1 MTYLSVQ
8 QQLLNLQDK
17 LYRHAV
23 GITGNVDDAKDLLQE
38 TSLQVL
44 NKEEKYTADTN
55 FKAWVFTLMKN
66 VFINNYRRSAIEQ
79 RILKENITTSFFAAD
94 DQVSL
99 FCDDIDVS
107 ISDLRQAIMKLE
119 DKYKNP
125 ISLLLAG
132 YSYQEIS
139 DKTGISVGTL
149 KSRAFEGR
157 KKLRNIL
164 SSPVTMNY

>member
-1 MTYLSVQ
+1 
-8 QQLLNLQDK
+8 
-17 LYRHAV
+17 
-23 GITGNVDDAKDLLQE
+23 
-38 TSLQVL
+38 
-44 NKEEKYTADTN
+44 
-55 FKAWVFTLMKN
+55 MKN
-66 VFINNYRRSAIEQ
+66 VFINNYRRSVLEQ
-79 RILKENITTSFFAAD
+79 RILTENITTSFFAAD

-157 KKLRNIL
+157 TQLRNIL

>member
-1 MTYLSVQ
+1 M
-8 QQLLNLQDK
+8 QDK
-17 LYRHAV
+17 LFRYAV
-23 GITGNVDDAKDLLQE
+23 GITGNVDEAKDLLQE

-44 NKEEKYTADTN
+44 NKEDKFTADTN

-66 VFINNYRRSAIEQ
+66 VFINNYRRSVIEQ

-94 DQVSL
+94 DQISL
-99 FCDDIDVS
+99 FCDDTDITL
-107 ISDLRQAIMKLE
+107 SDLRQAIMQL
-119 DKYKNP
+119 DQKYRNP

-157 KKLRNIL
+157 KRLRNIL
-164 SSPVTMNY
+164 SPRPAMAR

>member
-8 QQLLNLQDK
+8 QQLLNLQDR
-17 LYRHAV
+17 LYRHAI
-23 GITGNVDDAKDLLQE
+23 GITGNAEDARDLLQE

-44 NKEEKYTADTN
+44 NKEDKYAANTN

-66 VFINNYRRSAIEQ
+66 VFINNYRRSVIEQ
-79 RILKENITTSFFAAD
+79 RILKENMTTSFFAAD
-94 DQVSL
+94 DQVSIL
-99 FCDDIDVS
+99 ADEVNIS
-107 ISDLRQAIMKLE
+107 ISDLRQAIGQLD

-125 ISLLLAG
+125 ITLLMAG

-157 KKLRNIL
+157 KRLRNIL
-164 SSPVTMNY
+164 SDPTINR